1 MDSLVIGALVNLSI
15 ATCKLLRTP
24 DASDKHVVINNLL
37 LLLIALIFLRTTI
50 WTILTASLFY
60 RFGLDSPNIMLK
72 IRDILKDIL
81 MEISEKLKTCVPKAW
96 IPQQNKSMDSP
107 DRPINPIQRPVQV
120 PTPSDPTA
128 GPSMKISEKL
138 KTCVPK
144 AWIPQQN
151 KSMDLPD
158 WPMSPIPRFQP
169 NPIPIPSKKITVGA
183 DYLNISCPNDLN
195 KDTCQ
200 EWSSMSAGDV
210 SSALPFTLDYTL
222 HEWMENNKK
231 MQARELLELEARV
244 EALRQPTEKNNRRK
258 SQ

>member
-1 MDSLVIGALVNLSI
+1 MDSLVTGALVGLSI
-15 ATCKLLRTP
+15 ANCKLLRTP
-24 DASDKHVVINNLL
+24 DASDKHVVINMLL
-37 LLLIALIFLRTTI
+37 LVLIALTFLETTI
-50 WTILTASLFY
+50 WTISTILTASLFY
-60 RFGLDSPNIMLK
+60 RFGLDSPNILLK
-72 IRDILKDIL
+72 IGDKLRDI
-81 MEISEKLKTCVPKAW
+81 W
-96 IPQQNKSMDSP
+96 
-107 DRPINPIQRPVQV
+107 
-120 PTPSDPTA
+120 
-128 GPSMKISEKL
+128 MKISEKL

-144 AWIPQQN
+144 ARIPQQN

-195 KDTCQ
+195 KDTSQ

-244 EALRQPTEKNNRRK
+244 EALRQPTAKNNRRK